1 MRILSF
7 AHILLLLF
15 LSCFVVVSPTVIL
28 TQNVT
33 NTVEDSITV
42 FPGITIQIT
51 CMVINSS
58 SLLWEPGDSS
68 GNALISGFNYMTFV
82 SDEVGGFTI
91 LLSSFNS
98 SLISSTAT
106 AVSSSNTSLTCSD
119 NDGNIE
125 TIEIYIKPV
134 DPQIYMIQ
142 NVTIAAPLL
151 VYWSGNW
158 TMDKAFL

>member
-7 AHILLLLF
+7 FRVLLLLF
-15 LSCFVVVSPTVIL
+15 LSCFVAIVSPTVIL

-51 CMVINSS
+51 CVITGSDFIQWVGDGGTPIINNGSQQAATLGDFSLMLLNINESS
-58 SLLWEPGDSS
+58 
-68 GNALISGFNYMTFV
+68 
-82 SDEVGGFTI
+82 
-91 LLSSFNS
+91 
-98 SLISSTAT
+98 ISSTAT

-125 TIEIYIKPV
+125 TIDIYIKPV
-134 DPQIYMIQ
+134 DPQVYMIQ
-142 NVTIAAPLL
+142 NVTIATPLL